1 MIKVDNHCAI
11 VVHVAIEEDN
21 RMSILTKKV
30 GTGAVSLVTAMM
42 LSIALCPM
50 LAYAAS
56 ETQLTASNI
65 KETASIQTS
74 ADAGL
79 TVQSTKSSY
88 WVKTKDYRFKI
99 PKYWRGKV
107 QWKTTSYKYQNK
119 WGNWDRQYKTSIY
132 LKGHKGD
139 ERYLI
144 ASVYGGVL
152 TGFGSGYDPVITKK
166 MKLQDNQYFTNI
178 VVLLSKNIPY
188 FIYHAQDDDSYYS
201 DYLPV
206 KVKDQK
212 KLLKLA
218 TFNKVTY
225 AKAKRS
231 ADYGTSAYKT
241 VKKYQKKYFKS
252 TLKVLR

>member
-1 MIKVDNHCAI
+1 MSVLTTKVGAGVASAITALALAI
-11 VVHVAIEEDN
+11 V
-21 RMSILTKKV
+21 M
-30 GTGAVSLVTAMM
+30 
-42 LSIALCPM
+42 CPM
-50 LAYAAS
+50 PAYASS
-56 ETQLTASNI
+56 ETVLTAGSI
-65 KETASIQTS
+65 KETASTQAS
-74 ADAGL
+74 SNLELVA
-79 TVQSTKSSY
+79 QSSKSNY

-107 QWKTTSYKYQNK
+107 QWKTTGYKYQNK

-152 TGFGSGYDPVITKK
+152 TGFGGGYDPVITKK

-188 FIYHAQDDDSYYS
+188 FIYHAQDDGSYYS

-241 VKKYQKKYFKS
+241 VKS
-252 TLKVLR
+252 TRKNFSSPR